1 MKVFITGIAG
11 FLGSHLADW
20 FIERGHY
27 VTGCDSLFG
36 GELSNVPRLAKFH
49 RHDIT
54 NLDGYAKLMEG
65 CDVVYHCAAVA
76 YEGVSVYAPAFV
88 SHNIY
93 TGSAVTFSAAI
104 QAGAKRIINCSS
116 MARYGKGISPFVEGD
131 AAVPVDPYGIAKLSA
146 ERLLHNLATTHGFE
160 YVIAVPH
167 NIYGPRQKYDDPYRN
182 VASIMANLM
191 LQGRAPIIYGDGKQ
205 RRCFSYIS
213 DVTDPLGMMATSKK
227 AVGKVINV
235 GPDDEPVTIND
246 LAERLANITGC
257 NLPPIYMPGRP
268 QEVKHATCS
277 AMKAR
282 KLLNYKSQV
291 PLDEGLRHL
300 VDWIKQNGPK
310 PFNYHFGLEF
320 TDSRTPK
327 TWTDRMF

>member
-20 FIERGHY
+20 FIVRGHR
-27 VTGCDSLFG
+27 VTGCDTLFG
-36 GELSNVPRLAKFH
+36 GDMSNVPKQVLFH

-54 NLDGYAKLMEG
+54 NLDGYAALMEG

-76 YEGVSVYAPAFV
+76 YEGASVYAPAFV

-104 QAGAKRIINCSS
+104 QAGVKRIVNCSS
-116 MARYGKGISPFVEGD
+116 MARYGRGVPPFCETDG
-131 AAVPVDPYGIAKLSA
+131 AIPVDPYGIAKLGA
-146 ERLLHNLATTHGFE
+146 EQLLRNLASTHGFE

-191 LQGRAPIIYGDGKQ
+191 LQGRAPIIYGDGEQ
-205 RRCFSYIS
+205 CRCFSYIS
-213 DVTDPLGMMATSKK
+213 DVVDPLGLMATREE
-227 AVGKVINV
+227 AMGQIINL
-235 GPDDEPVTIND
+235 GPDDEFITIND
-246 LAERLANITGC
+246 LAGRLANITGC
-257 NLPPIYMPGRP
+257 NLPPIHLPGRP

-277 AMKAR
+277 AAKAR
-282 KLLNYKSQV
+282 LLLNYQPMV
-291 PLDEGLRHL
+291 PLDEGLQYL
-300 VDWIKQNGPK
+300 VNWIKQNGPK
-310 PFNYHFGLEF
+310 PFNYHFDLEF
-320 TDSRTPK
+320 IDDKTPRT
-327 TWTDRMF
+327 WVDRIF